1 VQINLSTEHPSAS
14 QVIGKTFV
22 DGAWAEIVGN
32 FGDPTE
38 IEAARLQ
45 LFSVANDESRD
56 VDALN
61 QAALERIALDY
72 RSRRQK

>member
-1 VQINLSTEHPSAS
+1 VQINLSTKHPSGLAS
-14 QVIGKTFV
+14 NRQDLRRWGLGR
-22 DGAWAEIVGN
+22 DRGN

-61 QAALERIALDY
+61 QAALERMALDY